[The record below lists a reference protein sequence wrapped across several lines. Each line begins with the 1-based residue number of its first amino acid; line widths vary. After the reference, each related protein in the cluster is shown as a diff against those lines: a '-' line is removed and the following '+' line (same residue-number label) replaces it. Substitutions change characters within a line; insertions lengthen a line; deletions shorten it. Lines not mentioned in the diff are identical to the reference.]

1 MKHSK
6 WLQNWGLRDEIKER
20 KIIVTWEAIYDIV
33 DIAESIELNF
43 GKKVADNFQ
52 SEIYSKIISL
62 DRDADIFRKLD
73 MTYIGWTIKRRIY
86 KKSLIF
92 YVVKENEVHVLRG
105 LTSNQKWQDLFED
118 DIEYTYPI

>member
-1 MKHSK
+1 M
-6 WLQNWGLRDEIKER
+6 
-20 KIIVTWEAIYDIV
+20 
-33 DIAESIELNF
+33 NF

>member
-1 MKHSK
+1 M
-6 WLQNWGLRDEIKER
+6 KER
-20 KIIVTWEAIYDIV
+20 KVIVTWEAIYDIV

-73 MTYIGWTIKRRIY
+73 MTYRGWTIKRRIY

-92 YVVKENEVHVLRG
+92 ILINCKKVQISKLK
-105 LTSNQKWQDLFED
+105 T
-118 DIEYTYPI
+118 